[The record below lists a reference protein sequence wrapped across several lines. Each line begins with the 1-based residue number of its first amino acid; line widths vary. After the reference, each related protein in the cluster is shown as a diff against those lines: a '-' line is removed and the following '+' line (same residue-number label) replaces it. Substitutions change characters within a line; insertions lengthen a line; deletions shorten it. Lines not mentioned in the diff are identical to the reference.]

1 MATYKTIEE
10 IEPGLLLAEPVVNNF
25 GQTMIP
31 VGAELQE
38 KHLRLLK
45 TWNVA
50 GVMVKGDGEDEEIE
64 ISPQMIEIAIKKLES
79 SMKWKCEL
87 TIELDLFDSA
97 VKHIAKHDS

>member
-1 MATYKTIEE
+1 MASYKTIEE
-10 IEPGLLLAEPVVNNF
+10 IEEGLILAEAVVNNF

-31 VGAELQE
+31 VGAKLQE

-50 GVMVKGDGEDEEIE
+50 GVMVKADGEDDEME
-64 ISPQMIEIAIKKLES
+64 ISPQMIETAIKNLES

-87 TIELDLFDSA
+87 NIELDLFDSA
-97 VKHIAKHDS
+97 VKHIAKHDG